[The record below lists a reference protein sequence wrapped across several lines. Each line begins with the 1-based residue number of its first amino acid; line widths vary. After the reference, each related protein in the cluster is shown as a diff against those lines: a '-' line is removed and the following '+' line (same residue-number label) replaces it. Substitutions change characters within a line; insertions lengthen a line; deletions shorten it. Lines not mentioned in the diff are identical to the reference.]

1 MRFAQTKEPWIGEIP
16 ADWRLTVIKRIV
28 STKITDGPH
37 ETPELADDGVQ
48 FISAEAI
55 KNNQIDFDLRRG
67 FISWE
72 LHEQYSRKCKPQRND
87 IFVIKSGATTG
98 NVAYV
103 DVDFEFSIWSPLA
116 LIRCDERVA
125 FYRFVYYV
133 LLTDVFRK
141 QVELSWSFGTQQNI
155 GMGVIERLK
164 VPIPPIDEQR
174 QIAAFLDASCAA
186 IDAAVAAKRR
196 QLEILDAIRKS
207 IIHSFFSNQSD
218 ASNERVKD
226 VAARITSGVTP
237 EGGASGYLD
246 SGIPLLRSQN
256 VHFDGLRLDDVAYIS
271 TETHAGMSG
280 SQVKPR
286 DVLLNITG
294 ASIGRCTFVPDGFG
308 EGNVNQHVCI
318 IRPGPRVDHQF
329 LAAFLSSQM
338 GQDQILSTFT
348 GASRQGLSHSDLGL
362 IRIPFPKLHVQREVV
377 VKIEQHDGQH
387 DQLHR
392 CIESQIA
399 TLTAYRKSLIH
410 ECVTGQ
416 RRIMEADVVRSQLSA
431 KTGQLN
437 RERYKN
443 NGRLKMAGGRG

>member
-1 MRFAQTKEPWIGEIP
+1 MWVTPTDFSRSENCSEISDSERKITRKGLNSSAATLLP
-16 ADWRLTVIKRIV
+16 QGTVIMASRATIGTV
-28 STKITDGPH
+28 RLAGT
-37 ETPELADDGVQ
+37 ELTT
-48 FISAEAI
+48 
-55 KNNQIDFDLRRG
+55 NQG
-67 FISWE
+67 FIS
-72 LHEQYSRKCKPQRND
+72 
-87 IFVIKSGATTG
+87 FV
-98 NVAYV
+98 
-103 DVDFEFSIWSPLA
+103 
-116 LIRCDERVA
+116 CDERKLHR
-125 FYRFVYYV
+125 RFLYYV
-133 LLTDVFRK
+133 ISSFLGEYFAEIAPGTTFQEISRGKAKLEPIGYPPLT
-141 QVELSWSFGTQQNI
+141 EQQ
-155 GMGVIERLK
+155 R
-164 VPIPPIDEQR
+164 
-174 QIAAFLDASCAA
+174 IAAYLDASCAT

-196 QLEILDAIRKS
+196 QLETLDALRKS
-207 IIHSFFSNQSD
+207 IIHSFFSNQSN

-256 VHFDGLRLDDVAYIS
+256 VHFDGLRLDDVAFIS
-271 TETHAGMSG
+271 AETHAGMSG
-280 SQVKPR
+280 SQVKSR

-318 IRPGPRVDHQF
+318 IRPGPRVDHRF
-329 LAAFLSSQM
+329 LAAFLSSPM

-362 IRIPFPKLHVQREVV
+362 IRIPFPKLHVQQEVV

-392 CIESQIA
+392 CIDSQIA

-416 RRIMEADVVRSQLSA
+416 RRITEADVVRSQLSA
-431 KTGQLN
+431 KTGHC
-437 RERYKN
+437 EPSEK
-443 NGRLKMAGGRG
+443 NGRLKTAGGGRPAMLCRSTEDLL